1 MIIEGKMPSGPV
13 ILAACD
19 SQYFKEHA
27 KALVYSANRIK
38 KDIHIHVVNPHEA
51 LFGAIDFKE
60 KQNINITFSYNK
72 EKNTNRVYYS
82 YLRFLIIKEI
92 LVHAKKV
99 LIVDIDSI
107 FKNNF
112 EWPQTN
118 YGYFPRDHKLSEF
131 QVAAG
136 CVYFQEPARK
146 TLHELENKILSLPQ
160 NWFVDQVAL
169 TWYFKNIVKEW
180 ITYFD
185 NTFMDW
191 EFNEG
196 SVLWTGKG
204 ARKKENAK
212 YIKAKRD
219 YENNNI

>member
-19 SQYFKEHA
+19 SQDFKEHA

-107 FKNNF
+107 FNVINMSIS
-112 EWPQTN
+112 N
-118 YGYFPRDHKLSEF
+118 YEIKSI
-131 QVAAG
+131 V
-136 CVYFQEPARK
+136 
-146 TLHELENKILSLPQ
+146 NK
-160 NWFVDQVAL
+160 V
-169 TWYFKNIVKEW
+169 
-180 ITYFD
+180 
-185 NTFMDW
+185 NTH
-191 EFNEG
+191 
-196 SVLWTGKG
+196 
-204 ARKKENAK
+204 
-212 YIKAKRD
+212 
-219 YENNNI
+219 NNNVKLDYHFIEIF